1 MKTRFLFLTLVVWL
15 VATVT
20 GRAAVGTQP
29 PGSGGGSG
37 GGVSVTNG
45 YSFNGPFSTVNG
57 TNVYLNAGISNL
69 VLNPAFTNANQVK
82 SNIIVVQASTDAL
95 ANGTALTNAVKTAGT
110 LASAS
115 RPMLVWVTPGKY
127 WTPTNTLPSV
137 MMAVDNVSTY
147 WEPGAVWMSGKSVSG
162 SDTAFMWDDSAGK
175 RTNVNVY
182 GYGQF
187 YLTNNNAAVVSLE
200 NGSRMRFFAQDVYAS
215 DGTNG
220 SGGGASTFNFLTTA
234 ADFEAEVN
242 DTIFCDTYDAF
253 YFSAAE
259 GHKVKIKARK
269 IGSKFGDILETTG
282 SAANWGDVM
291 IEAEVMERTATT
303 GETWLGNTYI
313 PQPSFMKIGGK
324 VSVKAKAINV
334 YSTNGVIYSGSTTN
348 YGLLSDAVV
357 TVATNSWT
365 GVIGDG
371 SGTGSAQSGV
381 YLKNV
386 TINGPTGRDA
396 LLLTN
401 LSALP
406 TILENV
412 TINSGPGATNWAR
425 GVTPSKVLI
434 LGGLALNPYLPY
446 AANITVVG
454 TNTSVATDIR
464 GTLAASGLATFS
476 AGASITGGNL
486 TVRDND
492 IDNNQSIY
500 TDSMFITN
508 VLYLPLKVNGTAADG
523 RGALI
528 QESNSWATARDT
540 LRFNDGTADVK
551 VVAALASDTPSNG
564 QVPTWNTGGT
574 ITWETPSGGSG
585 SSNMVT
591 AEIGRL
597 NITNGISM
605 TGAGSASLHALMS
618 YQSDAFAL
626 TRATNSPATT
636 GTTNDFQISQSAK
649 PADGLRLL
657 STSAGQNVW
666 TNGPIVLTVTDT
678 NQTSINVDCALPY
691 THYIVTTSRT
701 NFDVAFSNTYAVR
714 VGREIIVEFPTNLVT
729 TSVQVTNKDA
739 QTVRWNR
746 GFTTNGAP
754 SVVKTNI
761 NNLTLLFSFPTTNH
775 PIVDAA
781 NY

>member
-1 MKTRFLFLTLVVWL
+1 MNTLKCWL
-15 VATVT
+15 ACLALAVGVSA
-20 GRAAVGTQP
+20 GRAQSFTAPNGT
-29 PGSGGGSG
+29 GSGGTLTGS
-37 GGVSVTNG
+37 VW
-45 YSFNGPFSTVNG
+45 FPGPFTVSG
-57 TNVYLNAGISNL
+57 TNWYLNAGISNL
-69 VLNPAFTNANQVK
+69 AINAAFTNANQVK

-147 WEPGAVWMSGKSVSG
+147 WEPGAVWMSGKSDFG
-162 SDTAFMWDDSAGK
+162 SDPSFMWDDSAGK

-187 YLTNNNAAVVSLE
+187 YLTNYGAAVVSLE
-200 NGSRMRFFAQDVYAS
+200 NGSRMRFFAQNVYAS
-215 DGTNG
+215 DGTNIAG
-220 SGGGASTFNFLTTA
+220 AASTFNFLTTA
-234 ADFEAEVN
+234 ADFEAEVY

-269 IGSKFGDILETTG
+269 IGSKFGDIFETTG
-282 SAANWGDVM
+282 NAANWGDVM

-303 GETWLGNTYI
+303 GETWLGNTFI

-324 VSVKAKAINV
+324 VSVKAKVINN
-334 YSTNGVIYSGSTTN
+334 YSTNGVIYSGSTTE

-371 SGTGSAQSGV
+371 SGTGTGQSGV

-454 TNTSVATDIR
+454 TNTSVAIDIR

-508 VLYLPLKVNGTAADG
+508 VLYLPLKVNGTTADG

-574 ITWETPSGGSG
+574 ITWETPGGASQTPWTQDING
-585 SSNMVT
+585 GGYS
-591 AEIGRL
+591 L
-597 NITNGISM
+597 TNVLSVSI
-605 TGAGSASLHALMS
+605 AGSASTPSELQLFGTNNNAV
-618 YQSDAFAL
+618 L
-626 TRATNSPATT
+626 TRAAPSNSVPVTNVVGLIHRANAAYIEIDCNREQDVHITNRVAQNTIVNWLNPAQGQTLKLRLHGAASGGSDYFVTNTFPSGWLVANQSSNNAPLAVQLPVSVLDGTGAELNIRAYRLFT
-636 GTTNDFQISQSAK
+636 GTTNI
-649 PADGLRLL
+649 
-657 STSAGQNVW
+657 AGA
-666 TNGPIVLTVTDT
+666 I
-678 NQTSINVDCALPY
+678 I
-691 THYIVTTSRT
+691 
-701 NFDVAFSNTYAVR
+701 NTYT
-714 VGREIIVEFPTNLVT
+714 E
-729 TSVQVTNKDA
+729 
-739 QTVRWNR
+739 
-746 GFTTNGAP
+746 
-754 SVVKTNI
+754 
-761 NNLTLLFSFPTTNH
+761 
-775 PIVDAA
+775 
-781 NY
+781 